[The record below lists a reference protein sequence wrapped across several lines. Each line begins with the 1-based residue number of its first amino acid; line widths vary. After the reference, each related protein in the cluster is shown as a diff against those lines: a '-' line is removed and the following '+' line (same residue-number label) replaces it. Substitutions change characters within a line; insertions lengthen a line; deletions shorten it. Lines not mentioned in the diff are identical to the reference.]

1 MSSRINSMP
10 EMSFE
15 KTQAHSGRSVRIQAL
30 VSWAAAFLLLSL
42 ILWLSGALP
51 LGAFD
56 DVLSVGAAV
65 LALVVLVIISS
76 EIRKH
81 EPWASVTLVLG
92 ITGMTLVL
100 AGDTLQHVYFHS
112 LPPSDPNKGTIWIVT
127 FTLRDWLGNGLFYAS
142 LILLGGLLMSEGR
155 RWIGILAIA
164 NGVLGYLDMAFASA
178 LGLPPHTNF
187 LLLVVWEVVLG
198 FTWWRKASRRDETRS
213 DLTAGREQM
222 AESRGMQAGE
232 SAARS

>member
-1 MSSRINSMP
+1 
-10 EMSFE
+10 
-15 KTQAHSGRSVRIQAL
+15 
-30 VSWAAAFLLLSL
+30 VSWAAAVLLLSL

-65 LALVVLVIISS
+65 SGLVVFVIISG
-76 EIRKH
+76 EVQKR

-92 ITGMTLVL
+92 ITGMILVL
-100 AGDTLQHVYFHS
+100 AGDALQHVFFHS
-112 LPPSDPNKGTIWIVT
+112 LPAADPNRGAIWAIT
-127 FTLRDWLGNGLFYAS
+127 SALRDWLGNGLFFAS
-142 LILLGGLLMSEGR
+142 LILLGGLLVGQGR
-155 RWIGILAIA
+155 RWVGVLAIV
-164 NGVLGYLDMAFASA
+164 NGVLGYLDLAFASA

-198 FTWWRKASRRDETRS
+198 FTWWRLGSRVDAARLGLMAD
-213 DLTAGREQM
+213 REQM
-222 AESRGMQAGE
+222 ADGRGMQAGE

>member
-1 MSSRINSMP
+1 MAT
-10 EMSFE
+10 SFR
-15 KTQAHSGRSVRIQAL
+15 SGRAQAL
-30 VSWAAAFLLLSL
+30 VSWAAAVLLLSL

-56 DVLSVGAAV
+56 DILSVGAAASV
-65 LALVVLVIISS
+65 LVVFVLISS
-76 EIRKH
+76 EVRKR

-100 AGDTLQHVYFHS
+100 AGDALQHVFFHS
-112 LPPSDPNKGTIWIVT
+112 LPAADPNKGAIWAVA
-127 FTLRDWLGNGLFYAS
+127 FALRDWLGNGLFCAS
-142 LILLGGLLMSEGR
+142 LILLGGLLVGQGR
-155 RWIGILAIA
+155 RWVGVLAIV
-164 NGVLGYLDMAFASA
+164 NGVLGYLDLAFASA

-198 FTWWRKASRRDETRS
+198 FTWWRKASRVDVARS
-213 DLTAGREQM
+213 GLTVDREQM
-222 AESRGMQAGE
+222 ADGRGMQAGE

>member
-1 MSSRINSMP
+1 MST
-10 EMSFE
+10 SFR
-15 KTQAHSGRSVRIQAL
+15 SGRVQAL
-30 VSWAAAFLLLSL
+30 VSWAAAVLLLSL

-65 LALVVLVIISS
+65 SGLVVFVLISG
-76 EIRKH
+76 EVRKR

-100 AGDTLQHVYFHS
+100 AGDALQHVFFHS
-112 LPPSDPNKGTIWIVT
+112 LAAADPNRGAIWAVT
-127 FTLRDWLGNGLFYAS
+127 SAFRDWLGNGLFFVS
-142 LILLGGLLMSEGR
+142 LILLGGLLVGQGR
-155 RWIGILAIA
+155 RWVGVLAIV
-164 NGVLGYLDMAFASA
+164 NGVLGYLDLAFASA

-198 FTWWRKASRRDETRS
+198 FTWWRQGSLVDTTQLGLMT
-213 DLTAGREQM
+213 DHEQM
-222 AESRGMQAGE
+222 MDGRGVQTVE
-232 SAARS
+232 PTARS